1 MEAIMSIALIIL
13 AAGQGT
19 RMNSD
24 KPKVLHKLAGAPLL
38 WHAMKTGAQIGADK
52 TVVVV
57 GHGGEVVEKSAKTF
71 DPQAEIVWQKEQNG
85 TGHAVQQA
93 ESALTGFNGDALILY
108 GDTPFIRPETLE
120 TMLAARQDGAA
131 VSVLGFDAAIPGGY
145 GRLITNGDSL
155 DAIVEAKDATA
166 TQLEITLCNS
176 GVICAPAPLL
186 FDLLAGLD
194 TNNASGELYLTD
206 IVALAR
212 KRDLPCRAIICDE
225 SETLGVNS
233 RADLASAEAA
243 FQTRARAEAMDNGVT
258 IAAPETVY
266 FSYDTTIG
274 RDVSIEPN
282 VYFGPDVTIENAAE
296 IRAFSHLEGC
306 HVSTGCVVGP
316 YARLRP
322 GAELADGAKIGNFV
336 EIKAAQI
343 EAGAKVNHLSYVGDA
358 RVGEGTNIGAGTI
371 FCNYDGVNK
380 HRTDIGKRVFIGSN
394 SALVAPLTVED
405 DAFIATGSVVTE
417 NVPSGDMAIARA
429 RQVNKA
435 GLGKKLMDRLR
446 AAKKK

>member
-1 MEAIMSIALIIL
+1 MSIALIIL

-24 KPKVLHKLAGAPLL
+24 QPKVLHKLAGAPLL

-57 GHGGEVVEKSAKTF
+57 GHGGEAVEKSAQAF
-71 DPQAEIVWQKEQNG
+71 DPEAEIVWQREQNG

-93 ESALTGFNGDALILY
+93 ASALDGFDGDAIILY
-108 GDTPFIRPETLE
+108 GDTPFIRSETLE
-120 TMLAARQDGAA
+120 TMLAAREDGSA
-131 VSVLGFDAAIPGGY
+131 VTVLGFNAEIPGGY
-145 GRLITNGDSL
+145 GRLITDGSSL
-155 DAIVEAKDATA
+155 DAIIEAKDATDD
-166 TQLEITLCNS
+166 QLSISLCNS

-186 FDLLAGLD
+186 FDLLSGL
-194 TNNASGELYLTD
+194 TANNAGGELYLTD

-212 KRDLPCRAIICDE
+212 ARDLPCRAIICDE

-233 RADLASAEAA
+233 RADLAAAEAA
-243 FQTRARAEAMDNGVT
+243 FQARSRTEAMENGVT
-258 IAAPETVY
+258 MAAPDTVY

-282 VYFGPDVTIENAAE
+282 VYYGPDVTVENGAE
-296 IRAFSHLEGC
+296 SRAFSHLEGC
-306 HVSTGCVVGP
+306 HISTKCIVGP

-322 GAELADGAKIGNFV
+322 GAELAEGAKIGNFV

-343 EAGAKVNHLSYVGDA
+343 EAGAKVNHLTYVGDA

-380 HRTDIGKRVFIGSN
+380 HHTDIGKRVFIGSN
-394 SALVAPLTVED
+394 SALVAPVTIAD
-405 DAFIATGSVVTE
+405 DAFIATGTVVTE
-417 NVPSGDMAIARA
+417 NVGTGDMAIARA
-429 RQVNKA
+429 RQVNKT

>member
-1 MEAIMSIALIIL
+1 MSIALIIL

-24 KPKVLHKLAGAPLL
+24 QPKVLHKLAGAPLL

-57 GHGGEVVEKSAKTF
+57 GHGGEAVEKSAQAF
-71 DPQAEIVWQKEQNG
+71 DPEAEIVWQREQNG

-93 ESALTGFNGDALILY
+93 ASALDGFDGDAIILY
-108 GDTPFIRPETLE
+108 GDTPFIRSETLE
-120 TMLAARQDGAA
+120 TMLAAREDGSA
-131 VSVLGFDAAIPGGY
+131 VTVLGFNAEIPGGY
-145 GRLITNGDSL
+145 GRLITDGSSL
-155 DAIVEAKDATA
+155 DAIIEAKDATDD
-166 TQLEITLCNS
+166 QLSISLCNS

-186 FDLLAGLD
+186 FDLLSGL
-194 TNNASGELYLTD
+194 TANNAGGELYLTD

-212 KRDLPCRAIICDE
+212 ARDLPCRAIICDE

-233 RADLASAEAA
+233 RADLAAAEAA
-243 FQTRARAEAMDNGVT
+243 FQARSRTEAMENGVT
-258 IAAPETVY
+258 MAAPDTVY

-282 VYFGPDVTIENAAE
+282 VYFGPDVTVENAAE

-306 HVSTGCVVGP
+306 HISTKCIVGP

-322 GAELADGAKIGNFV
+322 GAELAEGAKIGNFV

-343 EAGAKVNHLSYVGDA
+343 EAGAKVNHLTYVGDA

-380 HRTDIGKRVFIGSN
+380 HHTDIGKRVFIGSN
-394 SALVAPLTVED
+394 SALVAPVTIAD
-405 DAFIATGSVVTE
+405 DAFIATGTVVTE
-417 NVPSGDMAIARA
+417 NVGTGDMAIARA
-429 RQVNKA
+429 RQVNKT